1 MNQVLFNIQ
10 RAFGATKREIN
21 ALEKVI
27 QETTL
32 EKNDFLLKEGEVCKT
47 VAFIE
52 SGSMRLFYSS
62 QGKESC
68 NDFFFEN
75 SVVLSFA
82 SFLSQR
88 PSKVNIAAI
97 EPCQLLVI
105 QHTDVF
111 ELVQKHP
118 HLKHFA
124 ELILNEHLA
133 KTETREASLLS
144 EAPID
149 RFKKLLE
156 EHPKIFKRIPLH
168 YVASYLSISPE
179 TLSRYRTKFLI

>member
-10 RAFGATKREIN
+10 RAFGATRHEIN

-27 QETTL
+27 QEVSL

-47 VAFIE
+47 IALIE
-52 SGSMRLFYSS
+52 SGSMRLFYNSH
-62 QGKESC
+62 GKESC

-82 SFLSQR
+82 SFLSQL
-88 PSKVNIAAI
+88 PSRVNIAAI
-97 EPCQLLVI
+97 EPCKLLII
-105 QHTDVF
+105 QYADIFNLIRKYT
-111 ELVQKHP
+111 

-124 ELILNEHLA
+124 ELVLNEHLV
-133 KTETREASLLS
+133 KTEKREASLLS
-144 EAPID
+144 DAPID
-149 RFKKLLE
+149 RFKKLME